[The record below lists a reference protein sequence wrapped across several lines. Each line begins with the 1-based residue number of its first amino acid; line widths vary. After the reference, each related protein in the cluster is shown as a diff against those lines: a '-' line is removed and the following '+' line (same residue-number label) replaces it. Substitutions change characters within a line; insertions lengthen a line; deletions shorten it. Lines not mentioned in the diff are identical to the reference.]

1 MNNYL
6 LLTNDQAEVES
17 YLKTFIQ
24 SQQILPSQIF
34 RFGATS
40 PMAVEEFRQ
49 LLQLTQIRFHQPSL
63 FVLESFDN
71 YSEIVQNT
79 FLKTLEEHQKTVF
92 FVLTAQSLGS
102 VLPTIVSR
110 CTVKILATQPQSL
123 SLTENKELELMIK
136 QIQTSGLASSVV
148 KLGLKDKKQKA
159 LAWLGNFL
167 KFGYQQLHSSQNQ
180 RWLNRSLKQAIVNYT
195 LIKNNNLDPETALD
209 QVFLS

>member
-49 LLQLTQIRFHQPSL
+49 LLQLTQVRFHQPSL

-159 LAWLGNFL
+159 LVWLENFL
-167 KFGYQQLHSSQNQ
+167 KYGYQQLPSSQNQ
-180 RWLNRSLKQAIVNYT
+180 RWLNHSLKQAIVNYT
-195 LIKNNNLDPETALD
+195 LIKNNNLDPDTALD

>member
-1 MNNYL
+1 MSNYL
-6 LLTNDQAEVES
+6 ILTNDQAQIES

-34 RFGATS
+34 RFGATQ

-49 LLQLTQIRFHQPSL
+49 LLQLTQVRFHQPSL

-79 FLKTLEEHQKTVF
+79 FLKTLEEHQITVSF
-92 FVLTAQSLGS
+92 ILTAKSIGS
-102 VLPTIVSR
+102 ILPTVVSR
-110 CTVKILATQPQSL
+110 CTVKVLATQLQNL
-123 SLTENKELELMIK
+123 SSTENKELELMIK

-159 LAWLGNFL
+159 LVWLENFL
-167 KFGYQQLHSSQNQ
+167 KFGYQQLPNSQNQ
-180 RWLNRSLKQAIVNYT
+180 HWLNRSLKQAIINYT